1 MLLLIHTD
9 KRVDRLLYQ
18 RWYIVLTSSISSSTR
33 EPGVSKHD
41 KHRIKGRQVQV
52 LKSSPTGKLLTRQ
65 TPVSLSSSVGIPRQS
80 RSDKTSTHYYIQLRA
95 FNYNH
100 PITPTTTVLNA
111 PSTSLR
117 DLYVSTLTAPPIS
130 GLSGGHPLA
139 SLASQQQRLLELS
152 RFGLGRHYDLAQ
164 HILTQQGAV
173 TKFLGEFYEH
183 SGVTCLEC
191 EIEVPRHTNTQK
203 HIYTDVYAR
212 LCINKEHV

>member
-1 MLLLIHTD
+1 MIFFHCNM
-9 KRVDRLLYQ
+9 R
-18 RWYIVLTSSISSSTR
+18 IFFFFST
-33 EPGVSKHD
+33 
-41 KHRIKGRQVQV
+41 
-52 LKSSPTGKLLTRQ
+52 
-65 TPVSLSSSVGIPRQS
+65 LSFFS
-80 RSDKTSTHYYIQLRA
+80 A
-95 FNYNH
+95 
-100 PITPTTTVLNA
+100 PTTTVLNA

-191 EIEVPRHTNTQK
+191 EIEVPRHTHKNTFIQ
-203 HIYTDVYAR
+203 TYAPV
-212 LCINKEHV
+212 CI